1 MARDSLGTRAGDVS
15 HARPQRR
22 HWCPVSEPYTTV
34 EVLLGNLGQGWT
46 LDEMV
51 VTETHFFDSHQ
62 RTAIYFFIL
71 WSDDAH
77 LCIPVVANPAVL
89 RVVKNYGLTVTEGV
103 GRASGLW

>member
-1 MARDSLGTRAGDVS
+1 VPGIGAYA
-15 HARPQRR
+15 
-22 HWCPVSEPYTTV
+22 TV

-77 LCIPVVANPAVL
+77 LCIPVVAYPAVL
-89 RVVKNYGLTVTEGV
+89 RVVKNYGLTMTEGV
-103 GRASGLW
+103 GGASGLW